1 MLRRDLLILA
11 GATCA
16 GTAHAQV
23 KDINDAIN
31 KAGRQ
36 RMLTQRMAKAWLA
49 QLVGTASTN
58 VANVRD
64 VLFGSIA
71 LFERQ
76 LSELTQYANSA
87 ELRTTY
93 DQMQQQWIAYKASLM
108 LDTPTGAAAV
118 PMLEQDSKVLQ
129 LAQQGTLQYEAVSGK
144 SVGKLVN
151 IAGRQRMLSQ
161 RMAKFFY
168 AASLSIQVDT
178 AKKEIQ
184 TSRTEFMAAMQVL
197 LNAPESDS
205 RIKDTLTLVQGQW
218 VFFDAALQRLDEKRL
233 KDRQLSDVFV
243 ASETILSEMDKVTG
257 YFAAI
262 KI

>member
-11 GATCA
+11 GASCT
-16 GTAHAQV
+16 GTAYAQV

-36 RMLTQRMAKAWLA
+36 RMLSQRMAKAWLA

-58 VANVRD
+58 VANVRA
-64 VLFGSIA
+64 VLLSSIA
-71 LFERQ
+71 LFEKQ
-76 LSELTQYANSA
+76 LNELSQYASSA
-87 ELRTTY
+87 ELRITY
-93 DQMQQQWIAYKASLM
+93 EQMQQQWIAYKASLM
-108 LDTPTGAAAV
+108 LDNPTGVAAPLLLA
-118 PMLEQDSKVLQ
+118 LDSKVLQ
-129 LAQQGTLQYEAVSGK
+129 LAQQGTVQYEAVSGK

-168 AASLSIQVDT
+168 AASMSIQPDI

-184 TSRTEFMAAMQVL
+184 TARTEFVTTTQIL
-197 LNAPESDS
+197 FNAPEADS
-205 RIKDTLTLVQGQW
+205 RIKDTLALVKGQW

-233 KDRQLSDVFV
+233 NDRQLSDVFV

-262 KI
+262 KN

>member
-1 MLRRDLLILA
+1 MLRRDLLILTGA
-11 GATCA
+11 GLVGDAY
-16 GTAHAQV
+16 AQV
-23 KDINDAIN
+23 RDINDAIN

-36 RMLTQRMAKAWLA
+36 RMLSQRMAKAWLA
-49 QLVGTASTN
+49 ELVGTPSTN
-58 VANVRD
+58 LANVRG
-64 VLFGSIA
+64 VLLGSIG

-76 LSELTQYANSA
+76 LNELSQYASST
-87 ELRTTY
+87 ELRVTY
-93 DQMQQQWIAYKASLM
+93 EQMQQQWIAYKASLT
-108 LDTPTGAAAV
+108 LANPTAAAGI
-118 PMLEQDSKVLQ
+118 PMLELDSKVLQ

-151 IAGRQRMLSQ
+151 ISGRQRMLSQ

-168 AASLSIQVDT
+168 SASLSIQTDF

-184 TSRTEFMAAMQVL
+184 TARTEFIAATQTL

-205 RIKDTLTLVQGQW
+205 RIKDTLALVQGQW

-233 KDRQLSDVFV
+233 NDRQLSDVFV

-262 KI
+262 KN